1 MLWQALADLIVEP
14 EVRHFRYDAF
24 ERTADLVRAGETAM
38 RAALPSLFR
47 WFEGRLNLE
56 MTEQSIRACPPN
68 FL

>member
-1 MLWQALADLIVEP
+1 
-14 EVRHFRYDAF
+14 
-24 ERTADLVRAGETAM
+24 M